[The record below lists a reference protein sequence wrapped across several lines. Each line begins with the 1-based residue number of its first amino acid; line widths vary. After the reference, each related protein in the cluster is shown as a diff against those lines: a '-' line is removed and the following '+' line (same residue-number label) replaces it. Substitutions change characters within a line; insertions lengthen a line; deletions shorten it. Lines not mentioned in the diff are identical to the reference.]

1 MPGTLRLLRRFLRRS
16 TALGLA
22 LGQTRWGHARG
33 RRARLSL
40 GGTAVCIAG
49 CISGCI
55 SGSDAKDHA
64 LYPESA
70 GKLEPSQV
78 ARLVGYVRTVDGK
91 DVSGMDGGF
100 LLQPG
105 CHLVVTPSEW
115 GKGDPNSGAVT
126 AHTGPVP
133 FVLPMQASHQYLI
146 EVRTGVMTGPTGS
159 LTLKAYERDAE
170 GKELAEFEP
179 AQGDGDL
186 EKCRDQLGG
195 QGAAPP

>member
-1 MPGTLRLLRRFLRRS
+1 
-16 TALGLA
+16 
-22 LGQTRWGHARG
+22 
-33 RRARLSL
+33 
-40 GGTAVCIAG
+40 
-49 CISGCI
+49 
-55 SGSDAKDHA
+55 
-64 LYPESA
+64 
-70 GKLEPSQV
+70 V

-179 AQGDGDL
+179 AQSDSDL
-186 EKCRDQLGG
+186 EKCRDQLAA